1 MPCENSARKRSKTMA
16 FRCTPE
22 ERKLIC
28 EMAAWSG
35 MSRQDYI
42 IAKLTDTQVEVRPSV
57 SVQKALKDSMAEL
70 AKEVRLA
77 ASYGELSGSLQQRIE
92 LVMRFFLVCVD
103 ERNASAG
110 GKVVDTHLCPGKPE
124 HFVQLDAALVT
135 DVGPCIISHNGSS
148 LGVDLPCRHLL
159 REIYSTQKRMQIR
172 VRTYL

>member
-22 ERKLIC
+22 EHKLIC

-70 AKEVRLA
+70 SKEVRLA
-77 ASYGELSGSLQQRIE
+77 ASYGELSESLQQRVE
-92 LVMRFFLVCVD
+92 LVMRFFL
-103 ERNASAG
+103 
-110 GKVVDTHLCPGKPE
+110 
-124 HFVQLDAALVT
+124 AL
-135 DVGPCIISHNGSS
+135 GE
-148 LGVDLPCRHLL
+148 GVDDSVSEPLQQAASLEEPATIVMDA
-159 REIYSTQKRMQIR
+159 ESSTTSIFGMGRC
-172 VRTYL
+172 

>member
-35 MSRQDYI
+35 MKRQDYI
-42 IAKLTDTQVEVRPSV
+42 IAKLTDTQVEVKPSV

-77 ASYGELSGSLQQRIE
+77 ASCGELSESLQRRIE
-92 LVMRFFLVCVD
+92 LVMKFFLALD
-103 ERNASAG
+103 EPVEALSIDESMESSMA
-110 GKVVDTHLCPGKPE
+110 VSETLDVDT
-124 HFVQLDAALVT
+124 
-135 DVGPCIISHNGSS
+135 NGDTSIFDM
-148 LGVDLPCRHLL
+148 GRG
-159 REIYSTQKRMQIR
+159 
-172 VRTYL
+172 

>member
-35 MSRQDYI
+35 MNRQDYI

-57 SVQKALKDSMAEL
+57 SIQKALKGSMAEL

-77 ASYGELSGSLQQRIE
+77 ASYGELSEFLQQRVE
-92 LVMRFFLVCVD
+92 LVMGFFLALGEPVD
-103 ERNASAG
+103 APTPEASQQAVPLEEQATRAMDAG
-110 GKVVDTHLCPGKPE
+110 SDTASIFEMG
-124 HFVQLDAALVT
+124 
-135 DVGPCIISHNGSS
+135 
-148 LGVDLPCRHLL
+148 R
-159 REIYSTQKRMQIR
+159 R
-172 VRTYL
+172 

>member
-22 ERKLIC
+22 EHKLIC

-70 AKEVRLA
+70 AKEVHLA
-77 ASYGELSGSLQQRIE
+77 ASYGELSESLQRRLE
-92 LVMRFFLVCVD
+92 LVMRLFLALS
-103 ERNASAG
+103 EPIGAPAEEEPQTKAPSAVP
-110 GKVVDTHLCPGKPE
+110 KTPE
-124 HFVQLDAALVT
+124 AGADGDMSIF
-135 DVGPCIISHNGSS
+135 GMGR
-148 LGVDLPCRHLL
+148 G
-159 REIYSTQKRMQIR
+159 
-172 VRTYL
+172 

>member
-22 ERKLIC
+22 EHKLIC

-35 MSRQDYI
+35 MNRQDYI

-77 ASYGELSGSLQQRIE
+77 ASYSELSESLQQRVE
-92 LVMRFFLVCVD
+92 HVMKLFVALGEPIDSRVD
-103 ERNASAG
+103 DASQEESFPAMATEVETNDNADNASIFG
-110 GKVVDTHLCPGKPE
+110 MGRG
-124 HFVQLDAALVT
+124 
-135 DVGPCIISHNGSS
+135 
-148 LGVDLPCRHLL
+148 
-159 REIYSTQKRMQIR
+159 
-172 VRTYL
+172 